1 MKRIMAVY
9 DVDPLYADRFAE
21 FTNEREKTPF
31 TAVAFTSAEKLRQFA
46 ARHEVEL
53 LLVGENVPPEELEGV
68 QAGQVV
74 RLNGD
79 GGRQDSWD
87 TSVYKYQSTDAV
99 LREVMACYQ
108 AGAEALPEALAG
120 TAGRLIGVYSP
131 VSRCGKTGFALT
143 LGQYLARR
151 EKTLYLNFETCSGLS
166 RLMGTSYRNTL
177 SELLYYR
184 RLGEYSRV
192 KLETAVYSWGELD
205 YVPPAAYAED
215 LADVKGEE
223 LAGLAAQIAA
233 DGRYRTLILDIGGLG
248 RHAEPLLELCE
259 TVYTPVREDCV
270 SAAKLE
276 EWRQYLLR
284 SGRGKLLNRVQ
295 TLRLPAPRGI
305 LQPETWLEGLVWG
318 SMGEFVHRLLS
329 GEDGGV
335 SH

>member
-31 TAVAFTSAEKLRQFA
+31 TAVAFTSVEKLRQFA
-46 ARHEVEL
+46 ALHEVEL
-53 LLVGENVPPEELEGV
+53 LLVGENVPQEELEDIP
-68 QAGQVV
+68 AGQVV
-74 RLNGD
+74 RLNED
-79 GGRQDSWD
+79 GSRQGLPD

-108 AGAEALPEALAG
+108 AGAQARPGLLEG

-131 VSRCGKTGFALT
+131 VNRCGKTGFALT

-166 RLMGTSYRNTL
+166 RLMGASYKSTL
-177 SELLYYR
+177 SDLLYYR

-192 KLETAVYSWGELD
+192 KLETVLYSWGELD

-215 LADVKGEE
+215 MADVNGEE
-223 LAGLAAQIAA
+223 LAGLTEEIAE
-233 DGRYRTLILDIGGLG
+233 DGRYRSIVLDVGSLG

-284 SGRGKLLNRVQ
+284 SGRGKLLDKVQ

-305 LQPETWLEGLVWG
+305 MQPETWLERLVWG
-318 SMGEFVHRLLS
+318 PMGEFVHRLLS